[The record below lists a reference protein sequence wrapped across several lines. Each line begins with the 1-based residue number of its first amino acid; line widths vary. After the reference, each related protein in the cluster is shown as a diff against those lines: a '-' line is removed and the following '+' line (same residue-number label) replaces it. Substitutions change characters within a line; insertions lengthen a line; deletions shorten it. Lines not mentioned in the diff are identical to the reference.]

1 MLNAAKVKNRILS
14 VIAIVVFAV
23 GLVLITMVSAKLISE
38 SIEQQH
44 LLDIRDQLL
53 EEKEKQDNFT
63 KDEDYYSVYVKDNYS
78 NYDEKETI
86 FVFTK

>member
-78 NYDEKETI
+78 IYDEKETI

>member
-38 SIEQQH
+38 SIEQQN

-78 NYDEKETI
+78 IYDEKETI